1 MNVRSICLAILYEGE
16 TTGYEI
22 RKLSTDGEYAY
33 FVEASYGSIYPA
45 LSRLEE
51 EKLVTSRIEQ
61 QDGKPARKVYSITE
75 AGRRAFI
82 DTLFNNIGDDVFR
95 CEFLMFARFANELP
109 ADLVERR
116 ISERIS
122 MLGEHIVSLEELGA
136 KRTTNTERW
145 VLGVGLASLNQH
157 RDYLIKH
164 RHELIGM
171 ARPIPA
177 SAAE

>member
-45 LSRLEE
+45 LSRLED
-51 EKLVTSRIEQ
+51 EKLVTSRVEQ
-61 QDGKPARKVYSITE
+61 QDGKPARKVYSITP
-75 AGRRAFI
+75 AGRRAFVN
-82 DTLFNNIGDDVFR
+82 TLFEKPGEDVFR
-95 CEFLMFARFANELP
+95 SEFLMFARFANEVP
-109 ADLVERR
+109 ADLVEKR

-122 MLGEHIVSLEELGA
+122 AFDEHIARLEELG
-136 KRTTNTERW
+136 KERRTDTDQW
-145 VLGVGLASLNQH
+145 VVGYGLASLRLC
-157 RDYLIKH
+157 RDYLNDHKH
-164 RHELIGM
+164 DLISM
-171 ARPIPA
+171 ARPVAA